1 MSISRT
7 NKAHL
12 AINPGDLQDLV
23 VENGSVD
30 YLSKLWWG
38 LEKILSVVL
47 RFSMNLLVPPAAGA
61 YSGYL
66 NRLSFSD
73 FSSSYSSQDTY
84 NQIEISFSV
93 LANMLILEKA
103 DQVRLFRIIPSSVQT
118 SKASMPS

>member
-1 MSISRT
+1 VSISRT

-47 RFSMNLLVPPAAGA
+47 RFSMNLLVSPAAGA

-66 NRLSFSD
+66 KRLSFSD

-84 NQIEISFSV
+84 NQIEISCSV

-118 SKASMPS
+118 NKASMPS